1 MSQTN
6 AHADDDAFAEA
17 LAAADRLN
25 RALSPLRIDQE
36 GTQEQ
41 LRTALR
47 RPEEAVR
54 AILLLETLGTTP
66 TKALVDDLLVLA
78 LQERR
83 TMLIRNLLG
92 RLPWREAKEIVP
104 PAVRRLLD
112 DDMDDSDA
120 YRRMA
125 ELLYHLDLDEALHEL
140 CARAEDSI
148 DPDVREIAADFGR

>member
-25 RALSPLRIDQE
+25 RALSPLRIDRE

-41 LRTALR
+41 LRSALR
-47 RPEEAVR
+47 RPEQAVR
-54 AILLLETLGTTP
+54 AILLETLGTAP

-78 LQERR
+78 LQVRH
-83 TMLIRNLLG
+83 TVLIRNLLG

-112 DDMDDSDA
+112 DADDSDD

-125 ELLYHLDLDEALHEL
+125 ELLYHLGLDEALQEL

-148 DPDVREIAADFGR
+148 DPDVREVAADLGR

>member
-6 AHADDDAFAEA
+6 ARADDDAFAEA

-25 RALSPLRIDQE
+25 RALGPLRIDRE
-36 GTQEQ
+36 GAQEQ
-41 LRTALR
+41 LRSALR
-47 RPEEAVR
+47 RPEQAIR

-66 TKALVDDLLVLA
+66 TKALVDDLLELA
-78 LQERR
+78 LQVRH

-112 DDMDDSDA
+112 DADDSDD

-125 ELLYHLDLDEALHEL
+125 ELLYHLGLDEALQEL

-148 DPDVREIAADFGR
+148 DPDVREVAADFGR

>member
-6 AHADDDAFAEA
+6 THADNDAFVEA

-25 RALSPLRIDQE
+25 RALSPLRIDRE

-41 LRTALR
+41 LRSALR

-54 AILLLETLGTTP
+54 AILLLETLGTAP
-66 TKALVDDLLVLA
+66 TKALVDDLLVVA

-83 TMLIRNLLG
+83 TMLIRKLLG

-112 DDMDDSDA
+112 DADDSDD

-125 ELLYHLDLDEALHEL
+125 ELLYHLGLDEALQEL

-148 DPDVREIAADFGR
+148 DPDVREVAADFGR